1 VTFLVQFFRF
11 RRGVPE
17 VIRTLNLA
25 AENAEAALAG
35 AKRVVTASGPSRTEA
50 IRVMDDGG
58 RTLIDWRIPVETVQP
73 LPQRRHRFAAGQSIA
88 YTEDGT
94 RDDPRGGF
102 EIVGLTDPGTHEPA
116 YVIRTAE
123 ETSNRLVKEHEL
135 QEDLGARVR
144 GW

>member
-1 VTFLVQFFRF
+1 MTFLVQFFRF

-17 VIRTLNLA
+17 VIRTLNHA

-35 AKRVVTASGPSRTEA
+35 AKRVVAGSGPSRTEA

-58 RTLIDWRIPVETVQP
+58 RTLIDWRMPVETVRP
-73 LPQRRHRFAAGQSIA
+73 LPHGQSIA

-116 YVIRTAE
+116 YVIRTSE
-123 ETSNRLVKEHEL
+123 ETSNRLVQEHEL
-135 QEDLGARVR
+135 QEV
-144 GW
+144 

>member
-1 VTFLVQFFRF
+1 MTFLVQFFRF

-25 AENAEAALAG
+25 AQNAEAALAG
-35 AKRVVTASGPSRTEA
+35 AKRVVAGSGPSRTEA

-58 RTLIDWRIPVETVQP
+58 RTLIDWRIPLGTAQP
-73 LPQRRHRFAAGQSIA
+73 IPQRRHRFAAGQSIA

-102 EIVGLTDPGTHEPA
+102 EIVGLSDPGIHEPA

-123 ETSNRLVKEHEL
+123 ESSNRLVQEHEL

>member
-1 VTFLVQFFRF
+1 MTFIVQFFRF

-25 AENAEAALAG
+25 AENAPAALAG
-35 AKRVVTASGPSRTEA
+35 AKRVVAGSGPSRTEA
-50 IRVMDDGG
+50 IRVMDEGG
-58 RTLIDWRIPVETVQP
+58 RTLIDWTIPVPTAQP
-73 LPQRRHRFAAGQSIA
+73 LAQRRHRFQAGQSIA

-94 RDDPRGGF
+94 RNGPRGGF
-102 EIVGLTDPGTHEPA
+102 EIVGLSDPGSHEPA

-123 ETSNRLVKEHEL
+123 ETSDRLVQEHEL

-144 GW
+144 GR